1 MTQPLAQTRTRR
13 EARRQSRREA
23 ILEVAAQSFLENGY
37 AGTTMSAIATRL
49 GGSKGT
55 LWSYFASKE
64 LLFGAVIENA
74 TEVFRAQLSLI
85 LNPRDAVDVALRRFC
100 EEYMRK
106 VTSPQAIRLH
116 QLVVGEAS
124 RFPEVGRIFHDRAPR
139 MTHRLLADYLDGAMT
154 RGLLRREDPL
164 CSAQQLIALCM
175 ASCHQPLL
183 FGVSEEADAPTIRRE
198 VDSAM
203 RTFMAAYAV

>member
-1 MTQPLAQTRTRR
+1 MTAAPAQTCTRR

-23 ILEVAAQSFLENGY
+23 ILEVAAQSFLESGY

-55 LWSYFASKE
+55 LWSYFGSKE
-64 LLFGAVIENA
+64 LLFAAVIDNA

-85 LNPRDAVDVALRRFC
+85 LNPHDEVEIALRRFC
-100 EEYMRK
+100 EEFLRK

-124 RFPEVGRIFHDRAPR
+124 RFPEIGRIFHNRAPR
-139 MTHRLLADYLDGAMT
+139 MTHALLAEYLDGAMT
-154 RGLLRREDPL
+154 RGLLHREDPL
-164 CSAQQLIALCM
+164 RSAQQLIALCM
-175 ASCHQPLL
+175 AGSHQPLL
-183 FGVSEEADAPTIRRE
+183 LRIVDEADAQTIRDD
-198 VDSAM
+198 VDCAM